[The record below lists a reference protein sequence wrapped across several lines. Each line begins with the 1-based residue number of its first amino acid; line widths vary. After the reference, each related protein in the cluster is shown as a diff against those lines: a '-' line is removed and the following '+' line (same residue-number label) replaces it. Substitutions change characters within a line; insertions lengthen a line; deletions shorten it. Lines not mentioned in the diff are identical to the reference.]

1 MVRARSALAEFAG
14 RSCGRSEGPGQRQL
28 ASNTTLDD
36 GSDIYVANRG
46 DNMSQDGS
54 VIAVRRVN
62 VPNGPLNNSALNGI
76 ASSID
81 GKTIY
86 VTFTR
91 PSQRQGGILALPA
104 F

>member
-1 MVRARSALAEFAG
+1 LPRGRPVDLAAV
-14 RSCGRSEGPGQRQL
+14 QRDQDNVNW

-46 DNMSQDGS
+46 DNTIVQDGS
-54 VIAVRRVN
+54 VVAVRRVN
-62 VPNGPLNNSALNGI
+62 VPNGPLNNAALNGI
-76 ASSID
+76 TSSTD

>member
-1 MVRARSALAEFAG
+1 
-14 RSCGRSEGPGQRQL
+14 
-28 ASNTTLDD
+28 
-36 GSDIYVANRG
+36 
-46 DNMSQDGS
+46 MSQDGS

-76 ASSID
+76 ASSTD